1 MGSILKTGDKAPNF
15 SLKNPDGK
23 KVALQDYE
31 GKYII
36 LYFYPKDNTK
46 GCTQEAIDFSELT
59 DTFSQK
65 NAVIIG
71 ISPDSEKS
79 HTNFINKHALKI
91 ELLSDPLHEVME
103 QYGVWQLKKMYGKEY
118 MGVVRTTFLINPE
131 LVIEKVWDKVKVK
144 EHAKK
149 VYETLCSFK

>member
-1 MGSILKTGDKAPNF
+1 MTEPLIKGDKAPDF
-15 SLKNPDGK
+15 SLGNKDLKNI
-23 KVALQDYE
+23 ALSDFS
-31 GKYII
+31 GKYIV

-59 DTFSQK
+59 DSFTDK

-71 ISPDSEKS
+71 ISPDSGKS
-79 HTNFINKHALKI
+79 HTNFINKHDLKI
-91 ELLSDPLHEVME
+91 ELLSDPEHEVME
-103 QYGVWQLKKMYGKEY
+103 KYGVWQLKKMYGREY

-131 LVIEKVWDKVKVK
+131 GIIEEVWNKVKVK

-149 VYETLCSFK
+149 VFESLCSIA